1 MATVVTMASSSSST
15 GADASTACAG
25 SLDSIRRRKKCS
37 VHDRHLSSSSVYVI
51 HDEVSPSIDVIH

>member
-25 SLDSIRRRKKCS
+25 SLDSIRKTKGYFDAKIT
-37 VHDRHLSSSSVYVI
+37 H
-51 HDEVSPSIDVIH
+51 